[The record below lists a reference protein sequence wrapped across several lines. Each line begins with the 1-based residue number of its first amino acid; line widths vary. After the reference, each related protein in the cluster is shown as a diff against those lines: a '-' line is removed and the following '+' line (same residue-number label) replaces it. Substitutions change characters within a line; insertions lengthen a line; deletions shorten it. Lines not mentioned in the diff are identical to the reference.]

1 MVPARTGTRESRSSE
16 AVTSEREI
24 FIGNPFVRTLDN
36 LSGIVRLE
44 SQKVETIDV
53 SSFAISLPKSCE
65 ANTYNGAMAAI
76 ERWDF

>member
-44 SQKVETIDV
+44 SQKVETIDADFFIRNQ
-53 SSFAISLPKSCE
+53 FA
-65 ANTYNGAMAAI
+65 
-76 ERWDF
+76 